1 MKNIHEFIHIE
12 NATEN
17 NLKHVTLDIPKQK
30 FIVITGPSGSGKS
43 TLAFDTIYMESRRR
57 YLDTLSMYAAQKS
70 RTCFATNTAQIH
82 VIKLYFYSMK
92 FVSLVKV
99 SCYPVSEKILLFL

>member
-57 YLDTLSMYAAQKS
+57 YLDTLSMYAKQ
-70 RTCFATNTAQIH
+70 FVGPIH
-82 VIKLYFYSMK
+82 RPKVEKLTG
-92 FVSLVKV
+92 
-99 SCYPVSEKILLFL
+99 I